1 MVIVNADFRLFDEK
15 GKEKLLKNAK
25 EKIVHLF
32 LHFSFSSR
40 TRESARVY
48 VV

>member
-32 LHFSFSSR
+32 FSISLSLPER
-40 TRESARVY
+40 GKALVCM
-48 VV
+48 